1 MPPPKSAKAKKSE
14 QRRIEKNTP
23 KYIEGVGHRQC
34 EFPAIPEL
42 KDGMR
47 TQPATEDL
55 RTFVKDELICIRFPG
70 TKDIVSGKYIRKV
83 DKFSHEVSRGAGS
96 STPPWYDIGKFK
108 SALPEM
114 AVQHVAEAKKLSPEA
129 QALILSGIVPKKQV
143 GTRRRKTRRR
153 RRTTS
158 RA

>member
-83 DKFSHEVSRGAGS
+83 DRFSHEVSRGAGS
-96 STPPWYDIGKFK
+96 STPPWYDVGKFK
-108 SALPEM
+108 SIQPEM
-114 AVQHVAEAKKLSPEA
+114 AVKHVAENLSPEA
-129 QALILSGIVPKKQV
+129 QALILSGLVPKKQV